1 MLWITFY
8 SYSAQLAW
16 QNAQSAL
23 SNKFQPCQWRKLYN
37 GDKFVMTSSLRSRQ
51 ARNVQLYSNLR
62 INTDESKGFSRRLIK
77 TGMELGHMTE
87 LEMSIQRGSQ
97 DLHCKGL
104 GFANKATKSWVQFVS
119 MVSMA
124 REISLWQGSHW
135 TQCCGNRKSI
145 GGYISLDII
154 W

>member
-104 GFANKATKSWVQFVS
+104 GFANKATKF
-119 MVSMA
+119 
-124 REISLWQGSHW
+124 SLSRWYPWPGKLV
-135 TQCCGNRKSI
+135 CGRDHI
-145 GGYISLDII
+145 GHNAAGTERALEVIYLWI
-154 W
+154 